1 MLFQILWTTS
11 FYIKLYFL
19 LFYIFCWT
27 AFSDK
32 LHFLTNCI
40 FWQTTFSDK
49 LRFLLNC
56 IFWQTAFSDKLHFLT
71 NYIFLQTAF
80 SVVSRLR
87 RMVTNIGC
95 SHVSRLILSYPKHSQ
110 YFPRFP
116 YLLLLSCK
124 KQHGERTFLF
134 YGYKF
139 TSTGNRYSFGFKYRN
154 KLRCHVNSS
163 SK

>member
-32 LHFLTNCI
+32 LHFLTNYI

-49 LRFLLNC
+49 LGFLLNC

-71 NYIFLQTAF
+71 NCIFCCVTAEKNGNQYRMLSRITSYPFLSQTLSVLPSISLLAFAFLQETTWRANIPF
-80 SVVSRLR
+80 LRL
-87 RMVTNIGC
+87 
-95 SHVSRLILSYPKHSQ
+95 
-110 YFPRFP
+110 
-116 YLLLLSCK
+116 
-124 KQHGERTFLF
+124 
-134 YGYKF
+134 
-139 TSTGNRYSFGFKYRN
+139 
-154 KLRCHVNSS
+154 
-163 SK
+163 